1 MKKGRKGGGVEGGEG
16 KWRQSSRRGKDEAE
30 QQKRG
35 LRRRERG
42 RAGKE
47 GGTEER
53 KIERDHVTRL
63 I

>member
-1 MKKGRKGGGVEGGEG
+1 MKKGRRGGE
-16 KWRQSSRRGKDEAE
+16 WRQSSRRGKDEAK

-47 GGTEER
+47 GGREKR